1 MKLCK
6 VSALKGG
13 EVLAKAIITSDY
25 KVLLSDGSV
34 IRPEYIDKIQELGI
48 TEVYIKSDDAREE
61 AVLLL
66 KSDLESTF
74 HEKVK
79 RIIEKHT
86 YNSNQELVELS
97 VTADNIIS
105 NILEEDEIV
114 ERIYDIKERS
124 SDIYEHSISICSLAT
139 LTALR
144 MKVDKPKVHDIAVGC
159 LLHDLGLRYLTI
171 SYTDQDINQLSNAE
185 LAEYKKHPIYGYSVL
200 KNETWLSDLS
210 KNIVLYHHERI
221 DGSGFPLR
229 TKNISFEAKIVAIC
243 DAFDEMICG
252 IGCERQ
258 KVYQA
263 VEYLKTF
270 KGVQFDEKAVDTFLE
285 FTAVYPAGSEVLLGD
300 GSVAR
305 VIRQNKEFPDRPVLQ
320 MIKEKNGQ
328 DILKECNIDLI
339 KTNNIFIEKVLE

>member
-6 VSALKGG
+6 VAELKGG
-13 EVLAKAIITSDY
+13 EILAKTVITSDY

-34 IRPEYIDKIQELGI
+34 IRPEYIQKIKELGI
-48 TEVYIKSDDAREE
+48 AEVYIKTDESREE
-61 AVLLL
+61 AVFLL
-66 KSDLESTF
+66 KSELENTF

-79 RIIEKHT
+79 KIIEKHT
-86 YNSNQELVELS
+86 YNSNQELIELS
-97 VTADNIIS
+97 STADNIIS

-114 ERIYDIKERS
+114 EKIYDIKERS

-144 MKVDKPKVHDIAVGC
+144 MKIDIKKVHDIAVGC

-171 SYTDQDINQLSNAE
+171 SYTDQDINRLSNAE
-185 LAEYKKHPIYGYSVL
+185 LVEYRKHPIYGYSAL

-210 KNIVLYHHERI
+210 KNIILYHHERM

-229 TKNISFEAKIVAIC
+229 TKNIPYEAKIVAIC

-263 VEYLKTF
+263 VEYLKT
-270 KGVQFDEKAVDTFLE
+270 
-285 FTAVYPAGSEVLLGD
+285 
-300 GSVAR
+300 
-305 VIRQNKEFPDRPVLQ
+305 
-320 MIKEKNGQ
+320 
-328 DILKECNIDLI
+328 LKQHATGNI
-339 KTNNIFIEKVLE
+339 

>member
-6 VSALKGG
+6 VAELKGG
-13 EVLAKAIITSDY
+13 EILAKTVITSDY

-34 IRPEYIDKIQELGI
+34 IRPEYIQKIKELGI
-48 TEVYIKSDDAREE
+48 TEVYIKTDESREE

-66 KSDLESTF
+66 KSDLENTF

-79 RIIEKHT
+79 KIIEKHT
-86 YNSNQELVELS
+86 YNSNQELIELS
-97 VTADNIIS
+97 ATADNIII

-114 ERIYDIKERS
+114 EKIYDIKERS

-144 MKVDKPKVHDIAVGC
+144 MKIDKKKVHDIAVGC

-171 SYTDQDINQLSNAE
+171 SYTDQDINRLSNAE
-185 LAEYKKHPIYGYSVL
+185 LVEYRKHPIYGYSVL

-210 KNIVLYHHERI
+210 KNIILYHHERM

-229 TKNISFEAKIVAIC
+229 TKNIPYEAKIVAIC

-263 VEYLKTF
+263 VEYLKTL
-270 KGVQFDEKAVDTFLE
+270 KGYQFDEKAVDTFLE
-285 FTAVYPAGSEVLLGD
+285 FTAVYPAGSRVLLSD
-300 GSVAR
+300 GSLAR
-305 VIRQNKEFPDRPVLQ
+305 VIRQNKEFPDRPVLEK
-320 MIKEKNGQ
+320 IKDKNGQ
-328 DILKECNIDLI
+328 DPDKNCLIDLI

>member
-6 VSALKGG
+6 VAALKGG
-13 EVLAKAIITSDY
+13 EVLAKTIITSDY

-34 IRPEYIDKIQELGI
+34 IRPEYIEKIKELGI
-48 TEVYIKSDDAREE
+48 AEVYIESDDKREE
-61 AVLLL
+61 AVRLL
-66 KSDLESTF
+66 KSDLESSF
-74 HEKVK
+74 HDKVK
-79 RIIEKHT
+79 KIIEKHT
-86 YNSNQELVELS
+86 YNRNQELIELS

-124 SDIYEHSISICSLAT
+124 SDIYEHSISSCSLST

-144 MKVDKPKVHDIAVGC
+144 MKIDKSKVHDIAVGC

-171 SYTDQDINQLSNAE
+171 TYTDQDLKRLTRVE
-185 LAEYKKHPIYGYSVL
+185 LAEYKKHPIYGYSAL
-200 KNETWLSDLS
+200 KNETWLSDVS
-210 KNIVLYHHERI
+210 KNIILYHHERI

-229 TKNISFEAKIVAIC
+229 TKNIPFEAKIVAVC
-243 DAFDEMICG
+243 DTFDEMICG

-270 KGVQFDEKAVDTFLE
+270 KGLRFDEKAVDTFLE
-285 FTAVYPAGSEVLLGD
+285 FTAVYPAGSMVLLSD

-305 VIRQNKEFPDRPVLQ
+305 VIQQNREFPDRPVLE
-320 MIKEKNGQ
+320 MIKDKKGENCSPKSCVN
-328 DILKECNIDLI
+328 LI